1 MNYMNRLLNSKCP
14 AKTIDEFINFE
25 NLTQTLA
32 TRDSFLI
39 MQTKKLMSESTLT
52 EKQKHNER
60 YAVSVQKMIKA
71 HIQLVMY
78 LMAKEYI

>member
-1 MNYMNRLLNSKCP
+1 MNRLLNSKCP
-14 AKTIDEFINFE
+14 AKTIDEFIHFE

-32 TRDSFLI
+32 TRASFLI
-39 MQTKKLMSESTLT
+39 MQTKKLMSESDLT

-78 LMAKEYI
+78 LMAKEYV

>member
-1 MNYMNRLLNSKCP
+1 MNRLLKSKCP
-14 AKTIDEFINFE
+14 AKKIDEFIHFE

-32 TRDSFLI
+32 TRASFLI
-39 MQTKKLMSESTLT
+39 MQTKKLMNESNLT

-71 HIQLVMY
+71 HI
-78 LMAKEYI
+78 